1 MPSATTSFEI
11 ELDLSASITPGYAGD
26 FYCPPYG
33 PEVEDVEVEGV
44 HALSG
49 RWDKLTK
56 RHVWD
61 RTDLLAGVDTK
72 NPEVQKLLANLI
84 AFAGT
89 DAAEA
94 IMAEAA

>member
-1 MPSATTSFEI
+1 MASATTSFEI
-11 ELDLSASITPGYAGD
+11 ELDLTGSITPGYRGD
-26 FYCPPYG
+26 ATCPPYG

-44 HALSG
+44 FALSG

-72 NPEVQKLLANLI
+72 NPEVQKLLANIL
-84 AFAGT
+84 AFTGA